1 MLSPFSYIYFIRS
14 FMDSYWLFS
23 VSFASDNSC
32 FVVSICFSFASMS
45 SPSFESSFPMDS
57 RLESSFLT
65 YAVVSLLRPS
75 RFFSS
80 CSVFFFSASS
90 AVFLLFSRNSRG
102 VQLTRE
108 GAILFQHV
116 NTAFDSIGRGER
128 ELKRIHDFHIGNL
141 KIGVSNTLCKYV
153 LLPYLKGFIGK
164 YPHVNIAIESQSTY
178 QTLDMLDA
186 RKIDIGLVAEPKSK
200 KGLHFQPVMEISD
213 AFVCTPAYLENLHL
227 REGNDT
233 DIFKTGNIMLLNRSN
248 MSRKHVDAYL
258 ADNQIEI
265 NQILETTDME
275 LLIEFSRIG
284 LGIGCVIKD
293 FVEDDLKNGT
303 LIEIPLDIPIP
314 KRVIGFCC
322 HPQDMPDTLREFMEF
337 SRTFHKA

>member
-1 MLSPFSYIYFIRS
+1 MEQHLSQYKIFYEVARCGNISRAAKELYISQPAIS
-14 FMDSYWLFS
+14 KAISKLE
-23 VSFASDNSC
+23 
-32 FVVSICFSFASMS
+32 
-45 SPSFESSFPMDS
+45 ES
-57 RLESSFLT
+57 LGIK
-65 YAVVSLLRPS
+65 
-75 RFFSS
+75 
-80 CSVFFFSASS
+80 
-90 AVFLLFSRNSRG
+90 LFSRNSRG

-258 ADNQIEI
+258 ADNQIE
-265 NQILETTDME
+265 N
-275 LLIEFSRIG
+275 
-284 LGIGCVIKD
+284 
-293 FVEDDLKNGT
+293 
-303 LIEIPLDIPIP
+303 
-314 KRVIGFCC
+314 
-322 HPQDMPDTLREFMEF
+322 
-337 SRTFHKA
+337 